1 MVDKG
6 ATTWWERWNGDTGD
20 PAMNSY
26 NHYAFGSVMA
36 WVFRR
41 VSGIDADPAM
51 PGFHHIVISP
61 HVEPGLS
68 HTHTEYDSVYGMVVT
83 DWTKDPNGELQ
94 LSVKVPANTTA
105 TVFLPATSTSVVKQD
120 GERVKI
126 PYKEGSMVREI
137 GSGSYRFSIA
147 SN

>member
-1 MVDKG
+1 
-6 ATTWWERWNGDTGD
+6 
-20 PAMNSY
+20 
-26 NHYAFGSVMA
+26 
-36 WVFRR
+36 
-41 VSGIDADPAM
+41 M

-68 HTHTEYDSVYGMVVT
+68 HTHTAYDSVYGT
-83 DWTKDPNGELQ
+83 IETEWTKDSNGELQ

-120 GERVKI
+120 GEHVTI
-126 PYKEGSMVREI
+126 PYKEGSMVREL